1 MRHEDPVVS
10 LGDFR
15 MIAQEHPTLFAF
27 ERRLDAA
34 ALLVVANFD
43 EQPLELGGLIDV
55 DVRARKLVLGNYSPA
70 APDARLR
77 PWEVRVLS
85 G

>member
-1 MRHEDPVVS
+1 
-10 LGDFR
+10 

-43 EQPLELGGLIDV
+43 EQPLELDGLIGV
-55 DVRARKLVLGNYSPA
+55 DLRDWKLVLGNYFPA
-70 APDARLR
+70 ALGARLR